1 MFHVWKWRWLCTLLN
16 LTIRKLFE
24 REFAESFVTKD
35 SIQLLWFVHEI
46 KENVVN
52 KQYLKS
58 HEQMFFFF
66 SQYNDV
72 AILTLDSPVT
82 FSSAIAPVCLPPMG
96 STDQFVSKESTVVG
110 WGALREGITL

>member
-1 MFHVWKWRWLCTLLN
+1 
-16 LTIRKLFE
+16 
-24 REFAESFVTKD
+24 
-35 SIQLLWFVHEI
+35 
-46 KENVVN
+46 
-52 KQYLKS
+52 
-58 HEQMFFFF
+58 MFFFF